1 MNWDDARM
9 FLAVARAGQ
18 VLAASRRLGVNQ
30 ATLSRRVAALETA
43 LGAKLIVRRTHGCDL
58 TEAGTNLMES
68 LERVEAEFLASQARL
83 DETGAAI
90 SGTVRI
96 GAPDGFGVAFLA
108 PRLGMLADCYPNLH
122 IQLVP
127 TPRSF
132 SLSRREADI
141 AVLVGRPEKG
151 RLRARKLIDY
161 TLGLY
166 ASRGYLEG
174 HQAPSAAAELTNHR
188 LVGYVDD
195 LIYSPGLNYASEFL
209 RNWRSE
215 IEISSATG
223 QLAAIRAG
231 AGIGVLHDYM
241 ARREP
246 DLVRM
251 LPGLSA
257 RRSYWLAIH
266 ETLHDVPRVRAAAD
280 FIARTVQEDRQ
291 SFIVAPA

>member
-18 VLAASRRLGVNQ
+18 VLAASRTLGVNQ
-30 ATLSRRVAALETA
+30 ATLSRRVAALEKA
-43 LGAKLIVRRTHGCDL
+43 LGTKLVIRRTHGCDL
-58 TEAGTNLMES
+58 TEAGSDLMES

-83 DETGAAI
+83 DEIATAI

-108 PRLGMLADCYPNLH
+108 PRIGAMADRYPNLR

-127 TPRSF
+127 IPRSF

-141 AVLVGRPEKG
+141 AVLIGRPERG

-166 ASRGYLEG
+166 ASRGYVASNA
-174 HQAPSAAAELTNHR
+174 APATAAELAAHR

-195 LIYSPGLNYASEFL
+195 LIYAPGLNYASEFL
-209 RNWRSE
+209 RNWRSQ
-215 IEISSATG
+215 IEISSAIG

-231 AGIGVLHDYM
+231 AGVGILHDYM
-241 ARREP
+241 ARPEP
-246 DLVRM
+246 DLVRI
-251 LPGLSA
+251 LPTLSA

-266 ETLHDVPRVRAAAD
+266 ENLHDVPRVRAAAD
-280 FIARTVQEDRQ
+280 FVAEAVQKDHH
-291 SFIVAPA
+291 SFTAT

>member
-18 VLAASRRLGVNQ
+18 VLAAARRLGVNQ
-30 ATLSRRVAALETA
+30 ATLSRRVAALEKA
-43 LGAKLIVRRTHGCDL
+43 LGAKLVVRRTHGCDL
-58 TEAGTNLMES
+58 TEAGADLMES

-83 DETGAAI
+83 DETAAAI

-108 PRLGMLADCYPNLH
+108 PRLGALAERYPNLR

-127 TPRSF
+127 APRSF

-166 ASRGYLEG
+166 AARSYVES
-174 HQAPSAAAELTNHR
+174 HAAPRTAADLTAHR

-195 LIYSPGLNYASEFL
+195 LIYAPGLNYASEFL

-215 IEISSATG
+215 IEISSAIG

-241 ARREP
+241 ASPDP
-246 DLVRM
+246 DLVRI
-251 LPGLSA
+251 LPALSA

-280 FIARTVQEDRQ
+280 FITEAVQGDRQ
-291 SFIVAPA
+291 SFVVTRA

>member
-30 ATLSRRVAALETA
+30 ATLSRRVAALEKA

-83 DETGAAI
+83 DETDAAI

-108 PRLGMLADCYPNLH
+108 PRFGTLADRYPNLH

-166 ASRGYLEG
+166 ASRGYLES
-174 HQAPSAAAELTNHR
+174 HPAPRAAAELTNHR
-188 LVGYVDD
+188 LIGYVED
-195 LIYSPGLNYASEFL
+195 LIYAPGLNYASEFL
-209 RNWRSE
+209 RNWRSQ
-215 IEISSATG
+215 IEISSAIG

-241 ARREP
+241 TRPEP
-246 DLVRM
+246 DLVRI
-251 LPGLSA
+251 LPALSA

-266 ETLHDVPRVRAAAD
+266 ETLHAVPRVRAAAD
-280 FIARTVQEDRQ
+280 FIAETVQENRQ
-291 SFIVAPA
+291 SFIVTPA